1 MCNIDVPLRTKYPS
15 CLHLSGFMCPSDIGY
30 LFSLGYINGLLT
42 TFVWVYVSIGHWLSV
57 SELASCLFREC
68 KNDLY
73 FMRKICAEVDMIQQN
88 TVVSVFPRLHGR
100 LLLWL
105 VQLWVSWWR
114 RYQLPLHNCTFLSL
128 ISLTNV
134 CVSTSPFTQELC
146 WSCKSAI

>member
-1 MCNIDVPLRTKYPS
+1 MFMCNIDVPLRTKYPS

-42 TFVWVYVSIGHWLSV
+42 TFVWVYVSIGHWSSVFIGLYQWTTDYFVWVYVSIGHWLSV

-73 FMRKICAEVDMIQQN
+73 FMRKICAKVDMIQQN

-105 VQLWVSWWR
+105 VQL
-114 RYQLPLHNCTFLSL
+114 
-128 ISLTNV
+128 
-134 CVSTSPFTQELC
+134 
-146 WSCKSAI
+146 